1 MLKPPFRI
9 ASLYVLL
16 GLVWIAVSDRI
27 AAALTAGS
35 TPLLVLVSTWKGSL
49 FVLVTGVGL
58 LVLLTRWGRRMEAA
72 HQAALL
78 GEREYGRLFDDSPL
92 PAWVYAIDD
101 LRILEVNEAA
111 VARYGYSRAEFL
123 SLTVRQ
129 VRPESE
135 IGKFEAGFVTEP
147 KQCDVLFH
155 AGEWIHQTKD
165 GRRLNVEISWRN
177 VIHRGR
183 NARLAVMRDL
193 TEQRAAE
200 ARLAETEQSFQD
212 MLGAMNEAIWIG
224 NPNLTVCYFISSAIE
239 EICGISPDEFRAD
252 PSAWLTQIH
261 PEDVAG
267 VQAEVAGIS
276 TASETVISVF
286 RIHRRDGA
294 LRWLEVAASAVTN
307 RHGEVVRVIGITTD
321 ITERKR
327 LEGEVALAAQVFA
340 DTREGVIITDANEK
354 ILRVNRS
361 FQTMTGYS
369 EAEILGDTPRLLKS
383 GLQNASY
390 YTEMRQVLARDGHWE
405 GQLWDRRKNGET
417 YPARLSITEVRNAEG
432 RPTHYIGISADL
444 TETRRA
450 EARIENLANFDAV
463 TGLANRTRFEER
475 LASEIDACST
485 SGLALMLIGIDRFM
499 VINQTVGHAAGDM
512 VLADVGQ
519 RLQLAAPV
527 GATLAR
533 FGGERF
539 LLLLA
544 PGTPMAKARELANEI
559 VRTVVPGAAS
569 VRSPFPLTACVG
581 LAQFP
586 ADGETAADLLKSA
599 EAALNQA
606 KGLGHG
612 NVASYSAEMDAR
624 ATERIAIESRLRAAM
639 ERGRLALH
647 YQPQISLSVN
657 RCSAVEALLRWT
669 DPEWGPVSPA
679 RFIPVAEACALIV
692 PLGDWVLGE
701 ACRQARVWLEAKRPV
716 VVAVNISV
724 IQFRAPNF
732 VDKVREALATAGLP
746 PHLLELEVTESVV
759 MDGAST
765 VATTLASLRELGV
778 HLSIDDFG
786 TGYSSLAY
794 LRRFPI
800 DKLKIDQSFV
810 KEMLHDADA
819 AAITHAVVSLAKSL
833 RLQVIAEGVETMEQA
848 AFLTTIGCDE
858 AQGWL
863 YAKAMPPLEFEA
875 WLSTRAYSPVRSVSA
890 EGTPITSS
898 RTVKPS

>member
-1 MLKPPFRI
+1 MLNTPFRI

-16 GLVWIAVSDRI
+16 GLVWIAASDRV

-49 FVLVTGVGL
+49 FVVITGLGL
-58 LVLLTRWGRRMEAA
+58 LMLLTRWSRRMEAA
-72 HQAALL
+72 HEAALV
-78 GEREYGRLFDDSPL
+78 GEREYRRLFDDSPL

-111 VARYGYSRAEFL
+111 VARYGYSREEFRA
-123 SLTVRQ
+123 LTVRQ

-135 IGKFEAGFVTEP
+135 IGKFEAGFVTSP
-147 KQCDVLFH
+147 TQRDVLFN
-155 AGEWIHQTKD
+155 AGEWIHQAKD
-165 GRRLNVEISWRN
+165 GQRLNVEISWRN

-183 NARLAVMRDL
+183 AARLAVMRDL

-200 ARLAETEQSFQD
+200 ARLAETEQGFQD

-224 NPNLTVCYFISSAIE
+224 DPTLRVCYFISPAIE
-239 EICGISPDEFRAD
+239 EICGIPAVEFRAD
-252 PSAWLTQIH
+252 PSVWLRQLH
-261 PEDVAG
+261 PEDAG
-267 VQAEVAGIS
+267 RVQAEVAGIGS
-276 TASETVISVF
+276 AGETVVSTF
-286 RIHRRDGA
+286 RIYRRDGA
-294 LRWLEVAASAVTN
+294 LRWLEVAASAVCN
-307 RHGEVVRVIGITTD
+307 RRGEVVRVIGITTD

-327 LEGEVALAAQVFA
+327 LEDEVSLAAQVFA
-340 DTREGVIITDANEK
+340 DTREGVIITDVNER

-361 FQTMTGYS
+361 FQAMTGYS
-369 EAEILGDTPRLLKS
+369 EAELLGETPRILKS

-390 YTEMRQVLARDGHWE
+390 YQEMRAVLARDGHWE

-417 YPARLSITEVRNAEG
+417 YPVRLSITEVRNAEG

-463 TGLANRTRFEER
+463 TGLANRTRFEAR
-475 LASEIDACST
+475 LTSEIEVCAT
-485 SGLALMLIGIDRFM
+485 AGLAVLLVGIDRFM

-519 RLQLAAPV
+519 RLQLAVPV

-539 LLLLA
+539 LVLLA
-544 PGTPMAKARELANEI
+544 SGTPMAKVRELANEL
-559 VRTVVPGAAS
+559 VHVVVPGAAS
-569 VRSPFPLTACVG
+569 LRSPFPLTACVG
-581 LAQFP
+581 IAQYP
-586 ADGETAADLLKSA
+586 SDGITAADLLKSA
-599 EAALNQA
+599 ESALNQA

-612 NVASYSAEMDAR
+612 NVATYCAAMDAR
-624 ATERIAIESRLRAAM
+624 ATERIATESRLRAAM
-639 ERGRLALH
+639 EQGRLELH
-647 YQPQISLSVN
+647 YQPQISLAVN

-669 DPEWGPVSPA
+669 DPEWGPVSPVT
-679 RFIPVAEACALIV
+679 FIPVAEACGLIV

-701 ACRQARVWLEAKRPV
+701 ACRQARRWLDAGRPV

-724 IQFRAPNF
+724 IQFRAANF
-732 VDKVREALATAGLP
+732 VDKVREALAAVGLP
-746 PHLLELEVTESVV
+746 AHLLELEVTESVV

-765 VATTLASLRELGV
+765 VATTLAALRELGV

-810 KEMLHDADA
+810 REMLHDADA
-819 AAITHAVVSLAKSL
+819 AAITQAVVSLAKSL
-833 RLQVIAEGVETMEQA
+833 RLQVIAEGVETQE
-848 AFLTTIGCDE
+848 
-858 AQGWL
+858 
-863 YAKAMPPLEFEA
+863 
-875 WLSTRAYSPVRSVSA
+875 
-890 EGTPITSS
+890 
-898 RTVKPS
+898 